1 MQWINGSKVSFSA
14 LPEMLAIGSIV
25 DSFQDSESNKEIW
38 MKRSTTYSKDLT
50 EQIKLRIDEKTFRK
64 ITQLSEEAE
73 KNKSWFLRDLINNSL
88 IIKS

>member
-1 MQWINGSKVSFSA
+1 
-14 LPEMLAIGSIV
+14 MLAIGSIV

-88 IIKS
+88 FIKS

>member
-1 MQWINGSKVSFSA
+1 VSFSA

>member
-1 MQWINGSKVSFSA
+1 VSFSA

-88 IIKS
+88 FIKS

>member
-1 MQWINGSKVSFSA
+1 
-14 LPEMLAIGSIV
+14 MLAIGSIV

>member
-88 IIKS
+88 FIKS